1 MFQFFRNC
9 ELIKGGG
16 VGAYIQESIKFKH
29 RKDIEDLQPDLE
41 HLWIEIPGH
50 NKHNKTLI
58 GVMYRSTRI
67 LTNSDWLEHFES
79 LLGYLTVN
87 WNGLLVLLGD
97 INIDLL
103 QPSNNLTKQ
112 YQSILDVFG
121 IQQMVNQPTRVTRT
135 LIDHI
140 VTNYPQNITHTG
152 IIPCSIICDHDA
164 VFACIN
170 TRVVRFQPRYK
181 YIRID
186 KNFDENAFREDFSSV
201 PLNIVYGLDSPDD
214 MVHAMNTLMR
224 ECINCHAPLRR
235 IKVTLP
241 PAPWLKSDE
250 ICKLQSERD
259 VLRVRARKHKIE
271 ETWTAFRTIRNK
283 IKSMISKAKRSFLV
297 NALSSKRSKEMWKII
312 HRVLHPNLKSLR
324 ADPN

>member
-1 MFQFFRNC
+1 M
-9 ELIKGGG
+9 
-16 VGAYIQESIKFKH
+16 
-29 RKDIEDLQPDLE
+29 
-41 HLWIEIPGH
+41 
-50 NKHNKTLI
+50 
-58 GVMYRSTRI
+58 
-67 LTNSDWLEHFES
+67 
-79 LLGYLTVN
+79 
-87 WNGLLVLLGD
+87 VLLGD

-103 QPSNNLTKQ
+103 QPSNNLTEQ

-135 LIDHI
+135 LVDHI
-140 VTNYPQNITHTG
+140 VTNYLQNITHTG

-181 YIRID
+181 DIRID
-186 KNFDENAFREDFSSV
+186 KNFDENFFREDFSSV
-201 PLNIVYGLDSPDD
+201 PLNIVYGLDSLDD

-283 IKSMISKAKRSFLV
+283 IKSIISKAKRSFLV
-297 NALSSKRSKEMWKII
+297 NALSSKRSTEMWKII

>member
-1 MFQFFRNC
+1 MSTRI
-9 ELIKGGG
+9 LID
-16 VGAYIQESIKFKH
+16 H
-29 RKDIEDLQPDLE
+29 
-41 HLWIEIPGH
+41 
-50 NKHNKTLI
+50 
-58 GVMYRSTRI
+58 RSTRI
-67 LTNSDWLEHFES
+67 LTNSDWLERFES

-135 LIDHI
+135 SR
-140 VTNYPQNITHTG
+140 TNYPQNITHTG
-152 IIPCSIICDHDA
+152 IIPCSISDHDA

-170 TRVVRFQPRYK
+170 TRVARLQPRYK

-186 KNFDENAFREDFSSV
+186 KDFDENAFREDFSSL

-224 ECINCHAPLRR
+224 ECINRHAPLRR
-235 IKVTLP
+235 VKVTRH
-241 PAPWLKSDE
+241 
-250 ICKLQSERD
+250 Q
-259 VLRVRARKHKIE
+259 
-271 ETWTAFRTIRNK
+271 
-283 IKSMISKAKRSFLV
+283 
-297 NALSSKRSKEMWKII
+297 
-312 HRVLHPNLKSLR
+312 LHG
-324 ADPN
+324 